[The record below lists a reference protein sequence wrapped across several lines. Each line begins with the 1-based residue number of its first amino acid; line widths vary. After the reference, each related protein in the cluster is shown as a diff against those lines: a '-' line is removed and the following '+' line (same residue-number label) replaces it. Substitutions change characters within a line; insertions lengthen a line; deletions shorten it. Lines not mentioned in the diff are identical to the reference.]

1 MRTTGPFCSKCSPSL
16 LGLAIGLTSIAV
28 AIGITG
34 CHKSPDTTVVAA
46 QSGADPADANLAPV
60 AANPAQQAAYAPAPA
75 QPARVLGQRI
85 QNESQQSAEEYPQ
98 TGAPQPQADQ
108 STQPQNPPYG
118 DNDQSNPAYDDQVDA
133 GQAALEAD
141 QPPPP
146 LPVYDQ
152 PPAPAPNYLWTP
164 GYWGYA
170 PAGYYWVPGAWVAAP
185 YAGALWTPGYWFFFG
200 NGYRFH
206 PGFWGPH
213 IGYYGGINYGFG
225 YTGYGYHGGYW
236 NGNRFYY
243 NRAVNRVNVNNITNV
258 YNRTVVVNEN
268 HVAFNGGEG
277 GVAARPTAQEEAAAH
292 EQHTPA
298 LAEQSRHEQLASQN
312 RQNFASENHGRPAVA
327 ATARAG
333 DFSSRSAVSAR
344 NAGGEYR
351 APAMSPKEARVA
363 STSGNKGSS
372 NDGFRPFTPPAKS
385 GASTSGGNGSR
396 ASETRPQSESNTTHP
411 APASHSAPKE
421 NTPRQNAPKSSP
433 PPRNSSPPKV
443 DHRKGR

>member
-1 MRTTGPFCSKCSPSL
+1 MNTNTRTRVVRWL
-16 LGLAIGLTSIAV
+16 LLAVVILTFSA
-28 AIGITG
+28 ASFSQIGIG
-34 CHKSPDTTVVAA
+34 ISVRVGP
-46 QSGADPADANLAPV
+46 PALPI
-60 AANPAQQAAYAPAPA
+60 YA
-75 QPARVLGQRI
+75 QPICPG
-85 QNESQQSAEEYPQ
+85 P
-98 TGAPQPQADQ
+98 G
-108 STQPQNPPYG
+108 
-118 DNDQSNPAYDDQVDA
+118 
-133 GQAALEAD
+133 
-141 QPPPP
+141 
-146 LPVYDQ
+146 
-152 PPAPAPNYLWTP
+152 YLWTP
-164 GYWGYA
+164 GYWGWNDDG
-170 PAGYYWVPGAWVAAP
+170 GYYWVPGTWVVAP
-185 YAGALWTPGYWFFFG
+185 VGMLWTPGYWGWGGGFYAWHA
-200 NGYRFH
+200 GY
-206 PGFWGPH
+206 WGPH
-213 IGYYGGINYGFG
+213 VGFYGGINYGFG
-225 YTGYGYHGGYW
+225 YGGVGFAGGEW
-236 NGNRFYY
+236 RGGGFYY
-243 NRAVNRVNVNNITNV
+243 NRYVTNVSVTNTTNV

-344 NAGGEYR
+344 NAGGEYH

-363 STSGNKGSS
+363 STPGDKGSS

-385 GASTSGGNGSR
+385 GASSSGSGGNGSR
-396 ASETRPQSESNTTHP
+396 ASETRPQSESNTTHS